1 MFVVIK
7 IHFPFFGV
15 YDTMKF
21 GRFNSSCFK
30 PEEGHSMFFQ
40 NVHTH
45 LPEHMMYKKSQH
57 ELQSSYF
64 VIIPCTRYIYFEK
77 KKFLNT

>member
-7 IHFPFFGV
+7 INFPLFGV

-21 GRFNSSCFK
+21 GRFTSSCFN
-30 PEEGHSMFFQ
+30 PEDGHSMFFQ

-45 LPEHMMYKKSQH
+45 LPKHMM
-57 ELQSSYF
+57 
-64 VIIPCTRYIYFEK
+64 
-77 KKFLNT
+77 